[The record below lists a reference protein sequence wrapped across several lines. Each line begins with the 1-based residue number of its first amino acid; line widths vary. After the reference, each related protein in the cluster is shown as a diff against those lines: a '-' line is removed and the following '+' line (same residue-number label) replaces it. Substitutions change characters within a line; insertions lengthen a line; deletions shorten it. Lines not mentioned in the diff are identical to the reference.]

1 MQDVMRK
8 VSQGKVGRL
17 AMAGALLGA
26 LAVSTLGG
34 AAGSI
39 AAGPSVGAD
48 KGTVL
53 AATPCGGGRRNCSTS
68 STTYSV
74 R

>member
-8 VSQGKVGRL
+8 VSQSKFGRL
-17 AMAGALLGA
+17 ALAGALLGA

-53 AATPCGGGRRNCSTS
+53 AATPCGGGRRNCG
-68 STTYSV
+68 STTISTAV